1 MVPWR
6 VFQEIGGE
14 LGVAGETMQL
24 VSLLGDGGYLVAG
37 QPPYLNVEIP
47 DGFGT
52 RRTWLKDYPSKGVEF
67 CKKEYGSEAAVAATI
82 FCVGNEVAAYTDTDL
97 STGFAI
103 LASHIDR
110 YLEEEIKTR
119 MISEEVERV
128 RQYFAAD
135 KMELKRIEKSH
146 FTDEESYNYCDGCG
160 AELSEAFQY
169 RCEACGARFPG
180 WAALVFDEGEEE
192 SDSKW
197 RQQMDVTVASQ
208 NRAKSFLVLRAE
220 KSLPGWVEEGGQIG
234 YIVNSGLQNM
244 GKVVN
249 TDGKE
254 IQVDYGESS
263 ASGLISG
270 ASITICSSE
279 SMLLT
284 TQQSGFLYELR
295 RDFAGWLDPEARETH
310 PIVSKLAVNAPRL
323 IETLDQSSLERAS
336 SKQPRDWMSLDGFE
350 LDTSQQAVLGEI
362 LGLEDGELS
371 LVVGPPGSG
380 KTEVISKAAYEL
392 AAADERVLVTSHTN
406 IAVDNVVE
414 KLASQEEFQVV
425 RAGRPEKLS
434 KGSKELMLSAVME
447 ESSDAAVTE
456 ILESVE
462 TLKSKISRLGKTGRD
477 SGGRE
482 IGGRQEDLTEIRRR
496 IRDLQEEAEAALT
509 KDADITGA
517 TIIRSQLGGLGQV
530 EFDTV
535 IIDEASQIPVPL
547 GLLGMVNAKKWV
559 VVGDHNQLR
568 PVLKTI
574 KTNDGSPPEDASIFS
589 FLRNRY
595 EIERWLEYHYRS
607 HEDIIGFAN
616 EQFYDGRINIAD
628 SCGQGTDWDRDMTHA
643 SKARAIAA
651 GPPVVFV
658 DVDGTESWRKRFG
671 AAINSSEIEVASEL
685 VDRFVTE
692 EVVPEEE
699 LGVITPYR
707 GQRSMIAD
715 ATQNHGGVE
724 VSTVDG
730 FQGRERDVIIFS
742 TVNTEKGGLRFAGNP
757 NRFNVASTRPKTR
770 FIMIGNR
777 SAIEAKAAWGNPIK
791 EFIEYAAGRGGIFD
805 WQSGSWV
812 DGIDPEQIPEESPSK
827 PSGTESSPET
837 SQEWIRYT
845 RVKDI
850 IRLAPTSNSELA
862 TEWGMEDGK
871 AAWTYLSDELSDY
884 FERDSSNKIK
894 PTAAGQ
900 DLVASDAD

>member
-24 VSLLGDGGYLVAG
+24 VNLLGDGGYLVAS
-37 QPPYLNVEIP
+37 QPPYLNVEVP

-67 CKKEYGSEAAVAATI
+67 CKEIYGSEAAVAATI
-82 FCVGNEVAAYTDTDL
+82 FCVGNEVAAFTDTDL

-103 LASHIDR
+103 LASHIDE
-110 YLEEEIKTR
+110 YLEKEIKTP

-135 KMELKRIEKSH
+135 KMELKRIEKLH
-146 FTDEESYNYCDGCG
+146 FADEKSYNYCDGCG
-160 AELSEAFQY
+160 SELPEAFQY
-169 RCEACGARFPG
+169 RCETCGARFPG
-180 WAALVFDEGEEE
+180 WAALVFDEGEAE

-208 NRAKSFLVLRAE
+208 NRAKSFLVLRAQ

-244 GKVVN
+244 GRVVN

-263 ASGLISG
+263 ASGLASG

-284 TQQSGFLYELR
+284 TQQSGLLYELR
-295 RDFAGWLDPEARETH
+295 RDFAGWLDPEARKKH
-310 PIVSKLAVNAPRL
+310 PIVAKLAVNAPRL
-323 IETLDQSSLERAS
+323 IETLDQSSLERAD
-336 SKQPRDWMSLDGFE
+336 SKQPRNWRSLGGFE
-350 LDTSQQAVLGEI
+350 LDASQQAVLGEI
-362 LGLEDGELS
+362 LGLEEGELS

-447 ESSDAAVTE
+447 ESSNAAVTSV
-456 ILESVE
+456 LESVE
-462 TLKSKISRLGKTGRD
+462 KLKSKISSLGETGHD
-477 SGGRE
+477 
-482 IGGRQEDLTEIRRR
+482 IGGRSDIGGKQEELTEIRRR
-496 IRDLQEEAEAALT
+496 IQDLQQEAEAALT
-509 KDADITGA
+509 EDADITGA

-574 KTNDGSPPEDASIFS
+574 TTNDGSPPEDASIFS

-595 EIERWLEYHYRS
+595 DIEQWLEYHYRS

-616 EQFYDGRINIAD
+616 EHIYDGRINIDA
-628 SCGQGTDWDRDMTHA
+628 SCGQGIDWDRGATHA
-643 SKARAIAA
+643 SKAQAIAA

-658 DVDGTESWRKRFG
+658 DVDGSESWRKRFG
-671 AAINSSEIEVASEL
+671 AAINSNEIEVVSEL

-692 EVVPEEE
+692 EAVSEEE

-707 GQRSMIAD
+707 GQRSKIAD
-715 ATQNHGGVE
+715 ATKDYGGVE

-770 FIMIGNR
+770 FIMLGNR
-777 SAIEAKAAWGNPIK
+777 SAIDANAAWGNPLK
-791 EFIEYAAGRGGIFD
+791 KFIQYAGERGGIFD

-812 DGIDPEQIPEESPSK
+812 DGIDPEQSPSQ
-827 PSGTESSPET
+827 PSGTQPSPET

-862 TEWGMEDGK
+862 VEWNMEDSK
-871 AAWTYLSDELSDY
+871 AAWTYLSNELSDY
-884 FERDSSNKIK
+884 FERGSNNKIK

-900 DLVASDAD
+900 DLVLSDAD